1 MLYCIE
7 MMSEQEKLEL
17 EANYAMKV
25 VFEDFPFD
33 QIRPELEEKGLPE
46 KQIASI
52 VKEVDD
58 IVLLNSVEPKLAKK
72 RFKYE
77 KSGAGILV
85 TMALCLF
92 YLAYSFEII
101 KLENVEFGLV
111 LVFLLTLSFI
121 FYKKVKKP
129 QGKFVN
135 KNKFKND

>member
-1 MLYCIE
+1 MLNCIE
-7 MMSEQEKLEL
+7 MNEQEKLEL
-17 EANYAMKV
+17 ELNYAMKV
-25 VFEDFPFD
+25 VFEDFSFD

-58 IVLLNSVEPKLAKK
+58 IVLLNSVEPILAKR

-77 KSGAGILV
+77 KSGAGLLV
-85 TMALCLF
+85 TMVIFLF
-92 YLAYSFEII
+92 YLAYSYEMI
-101 KLENVEFGLV
+101 KMDNAEFGLV
-111 LVFLLTLSFI
+111 ILFLLMLSFI

-135 KNKFKND
+135 KNKFRTD

>member
-1 MLYCIE
+1 

-33 QIRPELEEKGLPE
+33 QIRTELDEKGLHE

-52 VKEVDD
+52 IKEVDD
-58 IVLLNSVEPKLAKK
+58 IVLLNSVEPKLAKR

-92 YLAYSFEII
+92 YLAYCYELI
-101 KLENVEFGLV
+101 KLEHLEFGLV
-111 LVFLLTLSFI
+111 MVFLLTLSFI

-129 QGKFVN
+129 QGKFIN
-135 KNKFKND
+135 RNKFRND